1 MNCVHS
7 EFLRVEQTGKK
18 ERIQLTCTNRNSGEY
33 GDWVTPADS
42 CMQWKEEE
50 GGARWMNGRRF

>member
-50 GGARWMNGRRF
+50 GGAR